1 MNWEPVALRA
11 EVDYRVERALGDRVN
26 SEHVRLLH
34 DRPSWWQR
42 MRAHHTD
49 HHDDSSRGEPRA
61 A

>member
-26 SEHVRLLH
+26 AEHVREVH
-34 DRPSWWQR
+34 DRQSSWWQR
-42 MRAHHTD
+42 IRAHD
-49 HHDDSSRGEPRA
+49 HDESRGTARA